1 MPNKYLKGKARLQ
14 KQAKARRRHLEQ
26 LKKEVAVLRERLV
39 ASIDNAVPLS
49 AWLPR
54 MSVRLRKFMAQLPRQ
69 NPRSKKDLE

>member
-14 KQAKARRRHLEQ
+14 KQAEARRRQREN
-26 LKKEVAVLRERLV
+26 LKNEVIRMHERLI

-54 MSVRLRKFMAQLPRQ
+54 MSVRVRKFLAQLPRQ